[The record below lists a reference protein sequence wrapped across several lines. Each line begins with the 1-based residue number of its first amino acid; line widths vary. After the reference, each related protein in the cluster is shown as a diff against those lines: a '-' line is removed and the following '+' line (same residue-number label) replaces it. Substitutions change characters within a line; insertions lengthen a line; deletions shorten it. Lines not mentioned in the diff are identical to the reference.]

1 MRAATEASVGA
12 DVDGATGDGG
22 AAASTAT
29 ATASVTPTFRAFLR
43 GRRAWIVIGT
53 VLVLGAL
60 VVLVIQG
67 GVRPPG
73 PVLGADNPAPAGSKA
88 LVEVLRDHGV
98 TVTDAR
104 SFETAIDGAEQGASV
119 MLFDEEGLLDD
130 DRLTELA
137 DAAVRLVVIAPSFGA
152 LESLA
157 PGVRHA
163 GAASGP
169 LDAADCELGPAERA
183 GALSDGQD
191 LLTVDDSATEA
202 GWQGCF
208 PDGDFGYAVAAGESE
223 SGGELV
229 LVAATTVFENGRIA
243 EAGNAALAIGL
254 AGASDELVWYLPGPG
269 DSDAATAPTMGELTP
284 GWVSP
289 VIVLLIAVVIV
300 AGIWRG
306 RRFGPLVVEQ
316 LPVHV
321 PAGETSAGRARLYAR
336 SAARVHALD
345 QLRVGALGRIAA
357 VLRLPR
363 STAVDEVADAAAQ
376 ATGRDPAGVRRL
388 LVDDLPSTDREL
400 VDLAGE
406 LARLEDEVRR
416 VLGAAAPDHHRDN
429 DDPDHRDH
437 RDDPAGRRP

>member
-1 MRAATEASVGA
+1 MRAAAEASVTA
-12 DVDGATGDGG
+12 DVEGSSVDDG
-22 AAASTAT
+22 AAASSTSAT
-29 ATASVTPTFRAFLR
+29 PTVTPTFRAFLR
-43 GRRAWIVIGT
+43 GRRAWIVIAA

-73 PVLGADNPAPAGSKA
+73 PALGADNPGPVGSKA

-104 SFETAIDGAEQGASV
+104 SFEVAIDLAGQGATV
-119 MLFDEEGLLDD
+119 VLFDEQGLLDD

-137 DAAVRLVVIAPSFGA
+137 GAADRLVVIAPGFGA
-152 LESLA
+152 LEAIA

-169 LDAADCELGPAERA
+169 LDEVACELGAAERA
-183 GALSDGQD
+183 GELSEGQD
-191 LLTVDDSATEA
+191 LLTIDDPAAEA

-208 PDGDFGYAVAAGESE
+208 ADGDFGYAVAAGEGE

-254 AGASDELVWYLPGPG
+254 AGAADDLVWYLPGPG
-269 DSDAATAPTMGELTP
+269 DSDVATAPTMGELTP

-289 VIVLLIAVVIV
+289 VIVLLIVVVVV

-357 VLRLPR
+357 MLRLPR
-363 STAVDEVADAAAQ
+363 STAVDQVTDAAAQ
-376 ATGRDPAGVRRL
+376 ATGRDPSGVRRL
-388 LVDDLPSTDREL
+388 LVDDVPSTDREL

-406 LARLEDEVRR
+406 LARLEGEVRR
-416 VLGAAAPDHHRDN
+416 VLGAPASDHHRDD